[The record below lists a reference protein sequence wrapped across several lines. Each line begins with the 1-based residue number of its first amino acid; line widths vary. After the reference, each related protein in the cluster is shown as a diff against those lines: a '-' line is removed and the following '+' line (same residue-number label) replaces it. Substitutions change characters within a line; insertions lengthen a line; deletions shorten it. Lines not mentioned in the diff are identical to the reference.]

1 MYGLVR
7 ITYLG
12 FECGHSDFDCF
23 FDLVSTLALTAKN
36 YLKEAIQTIQLLG
49 FQYNYLRSSTSN
61 DEKAW
66 SVVNH

>member
-1 MYGLVR
+1 MR
-7 ITYLG
+7 IFGIVNY
-12 FECGHSDFDCF
+12 DFDCL
-23 FDLVSTLALTAKN
+23 FDLVSTLALTAQIYEK
-36 YLKEAIQTIQLLG
+36 AIQTIQQLLG